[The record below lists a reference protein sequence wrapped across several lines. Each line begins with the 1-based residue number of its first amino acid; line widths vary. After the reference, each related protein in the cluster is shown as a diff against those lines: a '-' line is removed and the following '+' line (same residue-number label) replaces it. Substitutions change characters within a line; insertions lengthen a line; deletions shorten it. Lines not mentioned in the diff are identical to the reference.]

1 MRFTRVALAAL
12 STALVFP
19 TIAHAQAK
27 TPAKTENKAMK
38 KDDGPKL
45 KWGPAPAVFEKGA
58 KLAVVSGDP
67 MAAGQ
72 YVVQL
77 SMPSNYKIKPHYHPT
92 DEHIKVMKGQFMIGM
107 GDKMDMKAMKSLK
120 VGDTAT
126 APATVH
132 HYAST
137 KTATIVEVSGMG
149 PFQLTYVNP
158 ADMPKQ
164 MEKKAEKKK

>member
-1 MRFTRVALAAL
+1 MRFTRVALAVLPA
-12 STALVFP
+12 ALVLP
-19 TIAHAQAK
+19 TIALAQAK
-27 TPAKTENKAMK
+27 KPE
-38 KDDGPKL
+38 L

-92 DEHIKVMKGQFMIGM
+92 DEHLKIVKGEFKVGM
-107 GDKMDMKAMKSLK
+107 GDKMDTKAMKALK
-120 VGDTAT
+120 VGDTTT

-132 HYAST
+132 HYAET
-137 KTATIVEVSGMG
+137 KGKTIVEVSGMG

-164 MEKKAEKKK
+164 AEKKAEKKK

>member
-27 TPAKTENKAMK
+27 TPAKAENKAMK

-45 KWGPAPAVFEKGA
+45 KWGPAPAVFKPGA

-77 SMPSNYKIKPHYHPT
+77 SMPSNYRIAPHFHPT
-92 DEHIKVMKGQFMIGM
+92 DEHLKIVKGEFKVGM
-107 GDKMDMKAMKSLK
+107 GDKMDAKAMKALK
-120 VGDTAT
+120 VGDTIT
-126 APATVH
+126 APATMH
-132 HYAST
+132 HYAET
-137 KTATIVEVSGMG
+137 KGKTIVEVSGTG

-164 MEKKAEKKK
+164 AEKKAEKKK

>member
-1 MRFTRVALAAL
+1 MRFTRVALAVMT
-12 STALVFP
+12 TALVLP
-19 TIAHAQAK
+19 TFAQAQAK
-27 TPAKTENKAMK
+27 PAAKMT
-38 KDDGPKL
+38 PKL
-45 KWGPAPAVFEKGA
+45 KWGPAPAVFRQGA

-67 MAAGQ
+67 MAAGN

-77 SMPSNYKIKPHYHPT
+77 SMPSNYKIAPHFHPT
-92 DEHIKVMKGQFMIGM
+92 DEHLKVVKGSFKVGM
-107 GDKMDMKAMKSLK
+107 GDKMDAKMMKTLK

-132 HYAST
+132 HYAET
-137 KTATIVEVSGMG
+137 KGATIVEVSGMG

-164 MEKKAEKKK
+164 PEKKAAKTK